1 MTAAAVQA
9 AVERVVAFERA
20 NRLAYYFAR
29 GAAPWQR
36 QLFEDA
42 NPKRFV
48 RKVNKVGGSYG
59 PCAEGIALSLG
70 CHPTIDLPTPN
81 VGIVYVPDLDHSYAD
96 DICRTIRM
104 LEPAGHLAKGCSY
117 SEAAGY
123 KIGGRRG
130 IQWANGS
137 RILFRSSHQEAKS
150 QAGVYADWGLINE
163 PPARHLWGEIMRA
176 FSLSSDAPIIM
187 NFTVVDD
194 VRKSSPDT
202 AWLREILDDPSS
214 TWAQY
219 VVPLRASNVPHR
231 VPSGCPGDER
241 CTITGG
247 DCDAPDCNVRQQWAL
262 CPPEERAQRI
272 DAEWDAPAI
281 DRYIRG
287 FTDACIVD
295 DSDYQRIGLPAIVQI
310 GVSFDHGEAPGHE
323 TECLYAWWRDQGGD
337 NVVLVLDE
345 YGSSGRTTSATDA
358 SCIADQLNAHG
369 LTLFDVDRAH
379 GDINTAGKSAVTG
392 SVNRELEIAFA
403 GLVRGDP
410 NNPPFRVAKAKKG
423 SGSVLAG
430 ARVLS
435 SACAAQ
441 RLWFHRRCTNHI
453 NAFRKWKGT
462 DRGEDA
468 KIKHWIDDVRYG
480 PGPLLD
486 TTKQIPAQSVRVV

>member
-1 MTAAAVQA
+1 MTTPAVQA

-36 QLFEDA
+36 KLFEDG

-48 RKVNKVGGSYG
+48 RKGNKVGGSYG

-70 CHPTIDLPTPN
+70 CHPSIGLPTPN
-81 VGIVYVPDLDHSYAD
+81 VGIIYVPDLDHSYAD

-150 QAGVYADWGLINE
+150 QAGVYADWGIINE

-176 FSLSSDAPIIM
+176 FSLASDAPIIM

-202 AWLREILDDPSS
+202 AWLREILDKTDSPWS
-214 TWAQY
+214 QY

-231 VPSGCPGDER
+231 VPSGCPGDKR

-247 DCDAPDCNVRQQWAL
+247 DCDVPDCNVRQQWAL

-272 DAEWDAPAI
+272 DAEWDAPSF

-287 FTDACIVD
+287 FTDACVVTD
-295 DSDYQRIGLPAIVQI
+295 ADFERIGVPGDVSI
-310 GVSFDHGEAPGHE
+310 GVSFDHGEQPGHE
-323 TECLYAWWRDQGGD
+323 VAIVYAYWDTMGRTT
-337 NVVLVLDE
+337 VLVLDE
-345 YGSSGRTTSATDA
+345 YESQGRTTSEVDA
-358 SCIADQLNAHG
+358 VNVRDVLRRHG
-369 LTLFDVDRAH
+369 ITLFQVDRCH
-379 GDINTAGKSAVTG
+379 GDTNSAGKSSLIT
-392 SVNRELEIAFA
+392 VNRELEIAFA
-403 GLVRGDP
+403 RLVDSGL
-410 NNPPFRVAKAKKG
+410 PPFDVLPARKG
-423 SGSVLAG
+423 PGSVDMG

-435 SACAAQ
+435 SAFAAS
-441 RLWFHRRCTNHI
+441 RLWVHKRCTKFA
-453 NAFRKWKGT
+453 NACRKWKGT
-462 DRGEDA
+462 DRGEDS
-468 KIKHWIDDVRYG
+468 KVKHFVDAGRYG

-486 TTKQIPAQSVRVV
+486 VTTAGAGVEVRNG